1 MGAAMLTRFDPLK
14 LPRRR
19 GRALFARTA

>member
-19 GRALFARTA
+19 GRARFAQTA